1 MIIFPAIDLIEGSA
15 VRLSMGD
22 YNKKTV
28 YSSSP
33 LDVAVSF
40 KNAGAKYLHI
50 VDLDGARTGKTQNF
64 DTVKQIVENTDL
76 KVEIG
81 GGVRNIETV
90 DKYISSGAF
99 RVIIGSA
106 AVKDPA
112 FLQNALD
119 KYGEKIAVGVDVK
132 DGKVAVNGWLEKTD
146 CECESFCEKM
156 QSLGVKTI
164 ICTDISKDGMLSGTN
179 LDLYRSLS
187 SALAVDIVASGG
199 ISSLD
204 DVKTLRKMNLYG
216 AILGK
221 SLYTG
226 ALSLR
231 DAIDA
236 AESNII

>member
-40 KNAGAKYLHI
+40 KNAGAKYLHT

-132 DGKVAVNGWLEKTD
+132 DGQVAVNGWLEKTD
-146 CECESFCEKM
+146 CECIAFCKKM

-164 ICTDISKDGMLSGTN
+164 ICTDIAKDGMLSGTN
-179 LDLYRSLS
+179 LDLYRTLSSSLS
-187 SALAVDIVASGG
+187 VDIVASGG

-204 DVKTLRKMNLYG
+204 DVKTLREMNLYG